1 MDIKSNLFHET
12 IKLLK
17 SFNIDIKGCFEK
29 LDYILYSLPQLKN
42 IFEKVFTS
50 ESKLEVFN
58 DYDYLI
64 EMLDEVFDDF
74 KYETLR
80 FILEWKNANGNI
92 TEIMRIREIKA
103 IKPIASNRKQNAL
116 QRSEIVIDVPVS
128 NDLSEDEF
136 NEERK
141 EEQNKED
148 KTNIFIQDQKNY
160 KKKYEG
166 EEEEEIQE
174 RSKVKACGFP
184 YPLKKNYNIDE
195 VYYKLARKSIKS
207 LTQTPKKLFSI
218 DIPNVIK

>member
-1 MDIKSNLFHET
+1 M
-12 IKLLK
+12 
-17 SFNIDIKGCFEK
+17 
-29 LDYILYSLPQLKN
+29 YSLPQLKN

-92 TEIMRIREIKA
+92 KEIMRIREIKA
-103 IKPIASNRKQNAL
+103 IKPIASNRMQNSL
-116 QRSEIVIDVPVS
+116 QKSEIIIDAPVS

-136 NEERK
+136 DEERK
-141 EEQNKED
+141 EEQEKKD
-148 KTNIFIQDQKNY
+148 KTSIFIQDQMNY
-160 KKKYEG
+160 KKKYS
-166 EEEEEIQE
+166 EEEQIKE

-184 YPLKKNYNIDE
+184 YPLKKNYNVDE

-207 LTQTPKKLFSI
+207 LTQVPKKLFAI